1 MTEAEFAVCYREQ
14 LPKIRSYIGAR
25 INSADDA
32 EDLAADVFTKAL
44 AALSTYQ
51 AEQSTFS
58 TWLYTI
64 TANTVRDYYRRS
76 SVRNNTITA
85 VEDDVLESL
94 PADAISLDE
103 SLCKQELLEALAEAL
118 KALPEIQRQ
127 IVVLQFYDGLPQKEI
142 AARLGLGDANTRYL
156 THRAVKAIREDFKRR
171 GFL

>member
-44 AALSTYQ
+44 SALPSYQ
-51 AEQSTFS
+51 PEQSSFS

-64 TANTVRDYYRRS
+64 TANTVRDYFRRS

-85 VEDDVLESL
+85 VEDDVLESI
-94 PADAISLDE
+94 PANAMSLDE
-103 SLCKQELLEALAEAL
+103 GLCRQELLEALADAL
-118 KALPEIQRQ
+118 QALPEIQRQ

-142 AARLGLGDANTRYL
+142 AARLNLGDANTRYL
-156 THRAVKAIREDFKRR
+156 SHRAVKAIREDFRR
-171 GFL
+171 KGFL

>member
-44 AALSTYQ
+44 SALSTYQ
-51 AEQSTFS
+51 AEQSSFS

-64 TANTVRDYYRRS
+64 TANTVRDYFRRS

-94 PADAISLDE
+94 PAEALSLDE
-103 SLCKQELLEALAEAL
+103 SLCKQELLEALADAL
-118 KALPEIQRQ
+118 QALPEIQRQ

-156 THRAVKAIREDFKRR
+156 SHRAVKAIREDFRRR